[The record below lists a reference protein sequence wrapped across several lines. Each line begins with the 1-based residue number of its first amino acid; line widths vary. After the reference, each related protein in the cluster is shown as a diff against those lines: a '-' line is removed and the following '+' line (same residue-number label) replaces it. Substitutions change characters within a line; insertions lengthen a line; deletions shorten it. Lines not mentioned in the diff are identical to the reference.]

1 VTEEKEHTM
10 AVVADKKTTEVTFIL
25 SGHPDAKQVYLAG
38 DFNQWDPKKQRMSKY
53 RDGSF
58 KARIALAP
66 GAYQYK
72 FVADGVLLIDPAACE
87 QVKNELGTVN
97 SLVRVG

>member
-1 VTEEKEHTM
+1 VTEEKEHAM

-58 KARIALAP
+58 KTRIALAP

-72 FVADGVLLIDPAACE
+72 FVADGVWLIDPAACE
-87 QVKNELGTVN
+87 QVKNESGAVN

>member
-1 VTEEKEHTM
+1 M
-10 AVVADKKTTEVTFIL
+10 AVVADKKTTEVTFIF
-25 SGHPDAKQVYLAG
+25 SGHPDANQVYLVG
-38 DFNQWDPKKQRMSKY
+38 EFNQWDPKKLRMSKY

-58 KARIALAP
+58 RAKVALTP

-72 FVADGVLLIDPAACE
+72 FVADGVWLTDPAARE

-97 SLVRVG
+97 SQVRVG